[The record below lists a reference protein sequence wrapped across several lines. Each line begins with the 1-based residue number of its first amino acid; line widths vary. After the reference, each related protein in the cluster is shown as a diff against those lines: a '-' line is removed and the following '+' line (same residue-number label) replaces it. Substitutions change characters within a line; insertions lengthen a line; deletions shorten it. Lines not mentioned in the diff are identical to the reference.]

1 MDDTI
6 INVNDL
12 PVAVPVSGARP
23 ISFAVPVSE
32 ARPISFAVPV
42 SGAHPINNYNSQG
55 LGLAGLQQQ
64 QHETNANYNSGIL
77 SDFVKQINLDLCL
90 LSKTFE
96 EKNNIEPDS
105 LITEAIDKIKSLK
118 IPCDENKIQEIIS
131 KIIYITNLN
140 IIPKLD
146 SLNVLSS
153 KLISQIQKNINFYKD
168 LVDKIKKTNPNIN
181 LEEVEKY
188 DEVLNILK
196 NVLLQMPSLNQSQN
210 KGEGSGEGIGSI
222 GKVESVEYIIETLL
236 LILTGSQIILG
247 GKKGR
252 RGTRKGKKNKRS
264 KNAFKK
270 SRKKRNS
277 RKGKKLIK

>member
-12 PVAVPVSGARP
+12 PVAVPVSG
-23 ISFAVPVSE
+23 

-181 LEEVEKY
+181 LEELEKY

-210 KGEGSGEGIGSI
+210 KGECSGEGIGSI

>member
-1 MDDTI
+1 MYNQDNILAST
-6 INVNDL
+6 
-12 PVAVPVSGARP
+12 
-23 ISFAVPVSE
+23 
-32 ARPISFAVPV
+32 
-42 SGAHPINNYNSQG
+42 PINNIPEQG
-55 LGLAGLQQQ
+55 LAELQQQ
-64 QHETNANYNSGIL
+64 QYKTNDNYDSDIL

-96 EKNNIEPDS
+96 EKNNIEPDM
-105 LITEAIDKIKSLK
+105 LITEAINKIKILK
-118 IPCDENKIQEIIS
+118 ISCDENKIEKIIS

-140 IIPKLD
+140 VIPKPE

-181 LEEVEKY
+181 LEELEKY

-196 NVLLQMPSLNQSQN
+196 NILLQMPSLNQSQN
-210 KGEGSGEGIGSI
+210 KGEGSSENSSEGIGNV

-247 GKKGR
+247 GRKR
-252 RGTRKGKKNKRS
+252 RRWTRKGKRNKKS
-264 KNAFKK
+264 KNVFRK
-270 SRKKRNS
+270 SRKSQKSQKR
-277 RKGKKLIK
+277 